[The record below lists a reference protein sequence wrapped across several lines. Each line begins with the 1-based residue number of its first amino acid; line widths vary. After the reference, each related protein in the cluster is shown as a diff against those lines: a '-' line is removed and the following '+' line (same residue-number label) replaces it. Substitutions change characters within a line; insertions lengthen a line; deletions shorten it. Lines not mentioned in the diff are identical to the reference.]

1 MTIGQ
6 RIKAAREAKGWS
18 QKKLADKMLYTQ
30 GYISYIESGGRNP
43 SSRSLMAFERALK
56 VRIVK

>member
-30 GYISYIESGGRNP
+30 GYVSYIESGDRLP
-43 SSRSLMAFERALK
+43 TSRSLMAFERALK